1 MKLQNF
7 TDLLLHEVP
16 WFTSCFQTYPKFT
29 LSTNTLLNHLLMLST
44 EPLIK
49 LLMDLKTKKKC
60 TKSMQMVMPSYQKLR
75 KQRKIRRKL
84 NLLANNNKAPNRKSH
99 KHKRKKVKLQR
110 LRKKKVSQRVKLNKK
125 KLHWKLKF
133 NKKEKP
139 SNKESNKKDKMQEV
153 QEEMMSNNPFPQD
166 LWRTESTNWL
176 IQFRTYLSIL
186 REEAFSKST
195 KLS

>member
-1 MKLQNF
+1 
-7 TDLLLHEVP
+7 
-16 WFTSCFQTYPKFT
+16 
-29 LSTNTLLNHLLMLST
+29 MLST

-125 KLHWKLKF
+125 KLH
-133 NKKEKP
+133 
-139 SNKESNKKDKMQEV
+139 
-153 QEEMMSNNPFPQD
+153 
-166 LWRTESTNWL
+166 
-176 IQFRTYLSIL
+176 
-186 REEAFSKST
+186 
-195 KLS
+195 